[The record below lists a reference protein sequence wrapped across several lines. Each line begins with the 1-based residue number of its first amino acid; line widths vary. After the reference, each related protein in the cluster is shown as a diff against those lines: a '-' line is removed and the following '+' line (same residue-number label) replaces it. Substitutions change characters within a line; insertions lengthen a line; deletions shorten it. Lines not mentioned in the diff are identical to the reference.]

1 MNDLFNFGD
10 FSDLFATNNNSFF
23 VNTDIK
29 TIKGRNLVKNWLCKI
44 AFELGT
50 YGYSDTS
57 LELIEFYEE
66 CKKNKG
72 MTEFFSNKVV
82 AMIMQEMINMPK
94 VRMYMKDR
102 IFDEIAQEK
111 IEKLNDTFDNN
122 EELYRQVSLERQ
134 EFMRNE
140 IIKQKEIKNL
150 QKKHGISKDVAER
163 MYYEKQAKNKFQE
176 YISNRNGN
184 GQDSGIDKDRKD
196 RALHDLSNLY
206 LGLDNDNNNDND
218 NTNNT
223 HEFTLDDVLDVLC
236 DDEEDTQWD
245 FGT

>member
-82 AMIMQEMINMPK
+82 VMIMQEMINMPK

-150 QKKHGISKDVAER
+150 QKKHGISKDMAER

-184 GQDSGIDKDRKD
+184 GQDNGVDKNNSTSKSRILKGLQNLSCDIDSDM
-196 RALHDLSNLY
+196 
-206 LGLDNDNNNDND
+206 GEC
-218 NTNNT
+218 TNNAS
-223 HEFTLDDVLDVLC
+223 EVTLDDVLDVLC